1 MRLLIVE
8 DSAPLAEAVARHL
21 TAQGHA
27 VDRAATLAEAEDA
40 VAVAEYALIL
50 LDLGLPDGSGLGFL
64 RARRAAQD
72 RTPIVIA
79 TARDQI
85 SDRIAG
91 LDAGADDYV
100 VKPYDLEELAA
111 RIRANAR
118 RGQDSPATVIDLGG
132 VTVDR
137 ARRRVHAGGAEV
149 RLTQREWALFDTLLG
164 ARGRVLGKP
173 ALEDALFAFDAE
185 IEGNAVEGRDA
196 ADLAP
201 LDSAGLPA
209 ELAPVAANLNRY
221 LARIQGLMT
230 AERDFAAH
238 AAHELRTPVAAARAE
253 AQLLA
258 RRPEV
263 AADAGR
269 IVAAL
274 DRITALTER
283 LLQLSRAESGIGL
296 ARGPVDLAALVPMAL
311 DDLPVLPGRPLGY
324 DDGDLETAV
333 VEGDA
338 DGIAIL
344 IRNLAENALRHGTG
358 PVRVTLA
365 AGPRLTVTNPVGP
378 GARFRMG
385 RLDRDPASEGTG
397 LGLTIAAKLAE
408 QSGARLTTGIAGGVA
423 TAVLDWSR

>member
-164 ARGRVLGKP
+164 APRPGARQTCARGRALRLRRRDRGQRRRGLRQPPAPQAGAGGDRDAPRPRLPDPVSGPAMPPAPPPRAQAGYSLTRRLSLRVL
-173 ALEDALFAFDAE
+173 ALTGAGWLLAVAVAIAVLDHETGETLDDAL
-185 IEGNAVEGRDA
+185 G
-196 ADLAP
+196 
-201 LDSAGLPA
+201 
-209 ELAPVAANLNRY
+209 
-221 LARIQGLMT
+221 
-230 AERDFAAH
+230 H
-238 AAHELRTPVAAARAE
+238 E

-258 RRPEV
+258 AM
-263 AADAGR
+263 AANG
-269 IVAAL
+269 AAL
-274 DRITALTER
+274 
-283 LLQLSRAESGIGL
+283 
-296 ARGPVDLAALVPMAL
+296 P
-311 DDLPVLPGRPLGY
+311 
-324 DDGDLETAV
+324 
-333 VEGDA
+333 
-338 DGIAIL
+338 
-344 IRNLAENALRHGTG
+344 ALRDLVAEAERRKG
-358 PVRVTLA
+358 R
-365 AGPRLTVTNPVGP
+365 NP
-378 GARFRMG
+378 
-385 RLDRDPASEGTG
+385 
-397 LGLTIAAKLAE
+397 
-408 QSGARLTTGIAGGVA
+408 
-423 TAVLDWSR
+423 